1 MNIWQSY
8 QQECGCFMNF
18 VRLANR
24 LLEDEESARDNQVL
38 ACNFAKYLPILK
50 LCFTDRLNNQPFFF
64 VINTPPHLKYVV
76 TLP

>member
-1 MNIWQSY
+1 
-8 QQECGCFMNF
+8 MNF

-38 ACNFAKYLPILK
+38 ACDFAKYLLILK

-64 VINTPPHLKYVV
+64 CY
-76 TLP
+76 